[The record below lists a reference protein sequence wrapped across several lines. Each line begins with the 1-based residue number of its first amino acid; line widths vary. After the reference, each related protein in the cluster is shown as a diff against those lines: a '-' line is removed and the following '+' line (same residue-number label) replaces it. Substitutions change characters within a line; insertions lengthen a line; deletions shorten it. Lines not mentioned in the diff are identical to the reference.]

1 MHRKIREVTLE
12 LSQPEVQRNPLLN
25 HMGKG
30 VAVVIIC
37 MDSVEDEEERPALLV
52 ATITTF

>member
-37 MDSVEDEEERPALLV
+37 MDSVEDEEERPALL
-52 ATITTF
+52 ATTITTF